1 MMTNLRYEWRRI
13 SSIRS
18 TWILSCTALIVAAAI
33 AELAAFAIGQGAN
46 NVDPST
52 GELQQSAFTF
62 GEFLSVASL
71 NPIVLVI
78 LSTIAAQAFGQEYRH
93 GTIRLTLT
101 AFPRRVPVFVSKILV
116 SLATIVGVFLVS
128 VALIALIGLVNG
140 DAVSRDGANG
150 DFLAPVGRAVL
161 FLIGYC
167 LIVFAITVL
176 TRVLALGVI
185 IPLLLLIVIENL
197 LVLFLGSRISW
208 LVDVMPFMSGI
219 GFVGGDDMTRN
230 GLVFLAWI
238 AGLIGAGLVVFRTR
252 DA

>member
-18 TWILSCTALIVAAAI
+18 TWILAGIALLVAMAI
-33 AELAAFAIGQGAN
+33 AELAAFAIGQSIKN
-46 NVDPST
+46 YDPSS
-52 GELQQSAFTF
+52 GYEQESQIAF
-62 GEFLSVASL
+62 GDFLSIASL

-101 AFPRRVPVFVSKILV
+101 AFPRRIPVFVSKILV
-116 SLATIVGVFLVS
+116 CLATIVVVFLVS
-128 VALIALIGLVNG
+128 VALIAIIGLVNSN
-140 DAVSRDGANG
+140 AVSRDGANG
-150 DFLAPVGRAVL
+150 DFLAPVGRMVL

-185 IPLLLLIVIENL
+185 IPLLFIVVIEAM
-197 LVLFLGSRISW
+197 LVGFLGKYLSW
-208 LVDVMPFMSGI
+208 LGDVMPFMSGI